1 MIATKETIENIVGN
15 KFFYI
20 SYFKKDGS
28 LRKMQSARLNVRKH
42 LKGGINRN
50 PNIGK
55 NQLIVFDCTLSGYRT
70 INLDK
75 IYKIKCGGI
84 ELIDNLTQDIF
95 KELNQ
100 MRKRGRK

>member
-1 MIATKETIENIVGN
+1 MIATKQTIEKIVGN
-15 KFFYI
+15 KFFYV

-28 LRKMQSARLNVRKH
+28 LREMQSARLNVKKH

-55 NQLIVFDCTLSGYRT
+55 NQLIVFDNNISEYRT

-75 IYKIKCGGI
+75 IYKLKCGGI
-84 ELIDNLTQDIF
+84 ELIDNLTQEIF
-95 KELNQ
+95 EELNQ
-100 MRKRGRK
+100 HEKERA

>member
-100 MRKRGRK
+100 HEKERA

>member
-1 MIATKETIENIVGN
+1 MIATKQTIEKIVGN

-28 LRKMQSARLNVRKH
+28 LRKMQSARLNVKKH

-55 NQLIVFDCTLSGYRT
+55 NQLIVFDNNISEYRT
-70 INLDK
+70 INLNK
-75 IYKIKCGGI
+75 IYKIKCGDI
-84 ELIDNLTQDIF
+84 ELIDNLAQEILE
-95 KELNQ
+95 ELNQ
-100 MRKRGRK
+100 YEKERA

>member
-28 LRKMQSARLNVRKH
+28 LREMQSARLNVKKH

-55 NQLIVFDCTLSGYRT
+55 TQLIVFDNNITVYRT

-95 KELNQ
+95 EELNQ
-100 MRKRGRK
+100 HEKERA